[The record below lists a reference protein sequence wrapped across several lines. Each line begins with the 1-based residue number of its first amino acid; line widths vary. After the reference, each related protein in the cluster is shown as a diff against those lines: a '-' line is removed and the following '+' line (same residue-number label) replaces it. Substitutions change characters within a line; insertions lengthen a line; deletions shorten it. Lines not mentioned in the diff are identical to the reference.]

1 MGNSNA
7 MAILGNGVC
16 IRHTEK
22 KMQNLGLVG
31 SSCGKKAKYHYP
43 NRLDEAVLL
52 AFNDDD
58 LA

>member
-1 MGNSNA
+1 
-7 MAILGNGVC
+7 
-16 IRHTEK
+16 
-22 KMQNLGLVG
+22 LGLVG